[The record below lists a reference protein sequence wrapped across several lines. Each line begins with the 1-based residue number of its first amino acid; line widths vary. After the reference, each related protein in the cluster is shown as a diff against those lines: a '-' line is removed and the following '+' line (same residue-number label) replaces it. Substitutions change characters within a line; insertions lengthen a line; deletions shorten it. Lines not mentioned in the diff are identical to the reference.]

1 MVKNAYETIEKSTD
15 HMEMIDLMQGFRKKF
30 SNDLYMKIRKA
41 LIDKK
46 DVYFPNDTKDK
57 KQRIENIANTL
68 YTLASNKPKNFGTM

>member
-1 MVKNAYETIEKSTD
+1 MK
-15 HMEMIDLMQGFRKKF
+15 LRKV
-30 SNDLYMKIRKA
+30 